1 MGGGTIVDNSAL
13 RARADEL
20 LGELNRLRSGMN
32 DLQRKLREINAT
44 VTSQDGIVTATVGP
58 RGQLVRLE
66 LDPKLYRQPDSKRLA
81 ATITETIQR
90 AAAQVQDQVTAAC
103 RPYMPD
109 AEVQAHLDLDF
120 GGMMRR
126 LDHELDGIDPRR

>member
-1 MGGGTIVDNSAL
+1 VDNAAL

-20 LGELNRLRSGMN
+20 LGELNRLRTGMQ
-32 DLQRKLREINAT
+32 DLQQKLRQVQAS
-44 VTSQDGIVTATVGP
+44 VTSDDGLVTATVGP

-66 LDPKLYRQPDSKRLA
+66 LDPRLYRRPDSKQLA
-81 ATITETIQR
+81 TTITETIQR
-90 AAAQVQDQVTAAC
+90 AAAQAQAQVTAAC

-126 LDHELDGIDPRR
+126 LDHELDGIDRR